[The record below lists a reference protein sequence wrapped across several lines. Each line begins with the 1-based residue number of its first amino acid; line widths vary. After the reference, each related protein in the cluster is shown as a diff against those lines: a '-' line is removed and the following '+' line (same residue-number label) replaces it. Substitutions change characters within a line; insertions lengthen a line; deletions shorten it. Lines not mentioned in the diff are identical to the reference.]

1 MGGQQQYGL
10 LGQSVGS
17 GLQGLG
23 GGLNATNIYTTTWAD
38 STSTVNFYP
47 NYVYQAPIPPTVTQ
61 DPNDPVVWLKK
72 RVKEVE
78 WRA

>member
-1 MGGQQQYGL
+1 MGGQQQSGL

-17 GLQGLG
+17 CLQGLG
-23 GGLNATNIYTTTWAD
+23 GLSATNIYPTTWAD

-47 NYVYQAPIPPTVTQ
+47 NYVCQAPILPTVKQ

-72 RVKEVE
+72 RVKEIE